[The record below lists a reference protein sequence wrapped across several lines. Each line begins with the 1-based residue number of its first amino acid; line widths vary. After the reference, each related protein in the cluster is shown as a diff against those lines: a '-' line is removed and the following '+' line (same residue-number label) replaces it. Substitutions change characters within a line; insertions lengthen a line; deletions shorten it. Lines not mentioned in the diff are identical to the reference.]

1 MQVILLQDIRN
12 LGSLGDQVEVKAG
25 YGRNFLIPQGKAVP
39 ANDDNVKMFE
49 ERRAELEAQAKAE
62 LEAAQARAALMVDLQ
77 VTILANAGDEGK
89 LFGSVGTLD
98 IVEAV
103 NAKVE
108 VNLEKA
114 ELAMPDGPIRSTGE
128 YEFTATLHSDVS
140 ADIKVV
146 VEAEE

>member
-12 LGSLGDQVEVKAG
+12 LGALGDQVEVKAG

-39 ANDDNVKMFE
+39 ANDANVKMFE

-62 LEAAQARAALMVDLQ
+62 LEAAQARAALMVDLT
-77 VTILANAGDEGK
+77 VTIQANAGDEGK

-98 IVEAV
+98 IVDAV
-103 NAKVE
+103 NQMVE

-114 ELAMPDGPIRSTGE
+114 ELAMPDGAIRSTGE
-128 YEFTATLHSDVS
+128 YEFTVTLHSDVS
-140 ADIKVV
+140 ADIKVI

>member
-12 LGSLGDQVEVKAG
+12 LGALGDQVEVKAG

-39 ANDDNVKMFE
+39 ANETNIKMFE
-49 ERRAELEAQAKAE
+49 ERRAELEAAAKSE

-77 VTILANAGDEGK
+77 VTITANAGDEGK

-103 NAKVE
+103 NAQVE
-108 VNLEKA
+108 VNLEKS
-114 ELAMPDGPIRSTGE
+114 ELSMPDGPIRSTGE
-128 YEFTATLHSDVS
+128 YEFSVTLHSDVS
-140 ADIKVV
+140 ADVKVI